1 MAGVFAHSTILNV
14 TYGETPTLS
23 PIAELTSITG
33 VEISVDEIDVSSHD
47 SVDAFREFEAGMKD
61 AGSVSIEGN
70 YIGDASQKA
79 LYDLAV
85 SGSTVAMSIVFPGST
100 GSWTFD
106 GFVTSLSTDAPMDD
120 KISFSATI
128 KVTGKP
134 ILS

>member
-1 MAGVFAHSTILNV
+1 MAGVFAHGTVFKTTIATVL
-14 TYGETPTLS
+14 TE
-23 PIAELTSITG
+23 IAELTSITG

-47 SVDAFREFEAGMKD
+47 SVDAFREFEPGMKD

-70 YIGDASQKA
+70 FINDSTQEA
-79 LYDLAV
+79 LYTQLV
-85 SGSTVAMSIVFPGST
+85 SGDIVAMEIVFPGTT
-100 GSWTFD
+100 GKWAFS
-106 GFVTSLSTDAPMDD
+106 GFVTSLSTEAPMDD